1 MGRRLSRP
9 ERRPPPRCLAVMK
22 IFKVIAEPLDRA
34 EPPAVAFV
42 VAEDTDEAMILLRK
56 DINFSGY
63 ALPPAEMIP
72 MSIHMTE
79 VRRLFGEDAAHE
91 KGVYGFHLIGVP
103 TPPLP
108 ST

>member
-1 MGRRLSRP
+1 
-9 ERRPPPRCLAVMK
+9 MK

-42 VAEDTDEAMILLRK
+42 VAEDADEAMILLRK
-56 DINFSGY
+56 DIDFSGY

-72 MSIHMTE
+72 MSIHMSE
-79 VRRLFGEDAAHE
+79 VRRLFGEETAHE
-91 KGVYGFHLIGVP
+91 KGVFGFHLIGEA

>member
-1 MGRRLSRP
+1 
-9 ERRPPPRCLAVMK
+9 MK

-42 VAEDTDEAMILLRK
+42 VAEAMILLRK
-56 DINFSGY
+56 DIDLSGY

-72 MSIHMTE
+72 MSIHMSE

-91 KGVYGFHLIGVP
+91 KGVFGFHLIGAP

>member
-1 MGRRLSRP
+1 
-9 ERRPPPRCLAVMK
+9 MK

-34 EPPAVAFV
+34 EPAAVAFV
-42 VAEDTDEAMILLRK
+42 VAEDADEAMILLRK

-63 ALPPAEMIP
+63 ALPPAEMVP

-79 VRRLFGEDAAHE
+79 VRRLLGEDAAHE
-91 KGVYGFHLIGVP
+91 KGVYGFHLIGAP

>member
-1 MGRRLSRP
+1 
-9 ERRPPPRCLAVMK
+9 MK

-42 VAEDTDEAMILLRK
+42 VAEAMILLRK
-56 DINFSGY
+56 DIDFSGY

-72 MSIHMTE
+72 MSIHMSE

-91 KGVYGFHLIGVP
+91 KGVFGFHLIGAP

>member
-1 MGRRLSRP
+1 MR
-9 ERRPPPRCLAVMK
+9 
-22 IFKVIAEPLDRA
+22 IFKVIAEPLDPA

-42 VAEDTDEAMILLRK
+42 VAEDADEAMILLRK
-56 DINFSGY
+56 DINLSGY

-72 MSIHMTE
+72 MSLHAAE

-91 KGVYGFHLIGVP
+91 KGVFGFHLIGAP

-108 ST
+108 SS

>member
-1 MGRRLSRP
+1 MR
-9 ERRPPPRCLAVMK
+9 

-42 VAEDTDEAMILLRK
+42 VAADTDEAMILLRK
-56 DINFSGY
+56 DIDFSGY
-63 ALPPAEMIP
+63 ALPPADMIP

-79 VRRLFGEDAAHE
+79 VRQLFGEEAAHE
-91 KGVYGFHLIGVP
+91 KGVFGFRLIGAP
-103 TPPLP
+103 TPALP